1 MSNRSQIHTVRQRG
15 AVMDA
20 IACGRWHTTR
30 EIADALPW
38 AAQNVWQ
45 RLRELEA
52 IGAVQVRR
60 FGGTPSRPKEAQWRA
75 IACQD

>member
-1 MSNRSQIHTVRQRG
+1 MNTRSQIQTVRQRG

-45 RLRELEA
+45 RLRELES

-60 FGGTPSRPKEAQWRA
+60 FGGTSSRPGESQWKA
-75 IACQD
+75 ST